1 MSQTL
6 AEMASEA
13 AVQFGDTSTALTAV
27 FKAGIRRRYAR
38 VLQRLGYPETNRTIN
53 VTVAAGEST
62 VGIPIKGAAVRSVF
76 NSTRNCQVQNMTQEG
91 FDSMVGDLAGDS
103 GAIRYY
109 VNEGHRGVY
118 RSFTTSDL
126 GLFIVSTEAADVGTI
141 RVTGY
146 NDPDG
151 TLAGQPFTATASLS
165 GTTPVS
171 IYDPGTLDGVTIET
185 FTKSVDTVGV
195 IFLQGNSGADEAGA
209 LGPTERSAQYTWLR
223 FDSAADTA
231 TSLRVNCRLRDTGLQ
246 NDEDVPILR
255 GIEHILVEG
264 AIADGLR
271 RHQQHAKARLQ
282 ENLFMSLLDDYIN
295 LRMEDSAGVSA
306 EGATGY
312 RETWM
317 I

>member
-13 AVQFGDTSTALTAV
+13 AVQFGDTSSALTAV
-27 FKAGIRRRYAR
+27 FKAGIRRRYDR
-38 VLQRLGYPETNRTIN
+38 ILQRLGYPETNRTLS
-53 VTVAAGEST
+53 VVVAAGEST
-62 VGIPIKGAAVRSVF
+62 VGITIKGALVRSIF
-76 NSTRNCQVQNMTQEG
+76 NTTANCKVDHLSQER
-91 FDSMVGDLAGDS
+91 FDSLVGDDAGTS
-103 GAIRYY
+103 GYLRYY

-118 RSFTTSDL
+118 RTFTTSDL
-126 GLFIVSTEAADVGTI
+126 GLFIVSTEAADVGTV

-185 FTKSVDTVGV
+185 FTKDADTVGV
-195 IFLQGNSGADEAGA
+195 VFLQGNSGADEAGA
-209 LGPTERSAQYTWLR
+209 LGPTERAAHYTWLR

-231 TSLRVNCRLRDTGLQ
+231 TTLRVNCRLRDTGLQ
-246 NDEDVPILR
+246 SDEDVPALE
-255 GIEHILVEG
+255 GVNHILVEG

-282 ENLFMSLLDDYIN
+282 ENLFLELLEQYVN
-295 LRMEDSAGVSA
+295 FRMEDTAGVQA

-312 RETWM
+312 REVWEV
-317 I
+317 